1 MQKRLKKKLQQRDNF
16 VVVAEVTAGLHF
28 NFAPIERF
36 LKGFAR
42 HGYQAIPKE
51 FDFVSISVPQ
61 NPGGMA
67 NIEPVDVLGRIKLK
81 KLLNGLDFI
90 PHISCKDHNTDALV
104 SMLNGFRSAD
114 VESLLV
120 LTGDKPIRA
129 KGVFELEAVGLLRVI
144 KHINSHIYASTKAD
158 NLDKVYQYFPGAAV
172 SPFKYTEA
180 SQMQQYFKMEKKIA
194 SGARFLITQLG
205 YDWKKSQELFR
216 YARENNIDVPI
227 IGYVYM
233 LADNVVLERMHAVD
247 VTGCFVSDRLLAKV
261 KSENL
266 DGHIDRAAQQVAMY
280 KDMGAAGVD
289 IGGVHDFDTFAK
301 ILNKA
306 AEIGPDWEKYKD
318 NLYWPLEGGWY
329 LYDDAGKR
337 VALSKPRKKLKH
349 RIFNI
354 FHSMLFDK
362 KHCGF
367 HIFRAVMKFLGTKK
381 GKGFFYRTFF
391 CKEKLFKYL
400 LFNCAECGDCYLP
413 ENFSICTIGDCEK
426 GMDNAP
432 CGDSTADGRCG
443 NNLDIM
449 CVGEKIYDCAAA
461 EGNLDVLR
469 RRINPS
475 RNPALE
481 HTASILNY
489 LFEKDHTMAHPFI
502 SIGESIHASIPKTG
516 KIMRELAD
524 LGPDAYETDSPQ
536 LEYIKALIYSQAAD
550 GADYIAVNIDAFGET
565 DSTIIVDMMKQYV
578 RFVRKFGDGI
588 PVCIDSSNDD
598 VLIAGLKEWYDTD
611 ETVKPPM
618 VNSVKTYTMDNILPL
633 KKHFDFVFIGLLIS
647 EDKPSGPGGSYSTDE
662 LYGLAKQI
670 FDEAAGKYDF
680 KPHEIFFDSTVF
692 PLAIDMPM
700 QPGVPGYTYRAF
712 ETIKKIKSDPKFKGV
727 HCSLGVS
734 NCARDL
740 PGRKIGIMRAYVHT
754 AMKYGCDAGIVNP
767 RHKLYAG
774 EPAPE
779 LMELVAAYAKMDG
792 SMESTTNAMNLM
804 SAFCRS
810 AKKT

>member
-1 MQKRLKKKLQQRDNF
+1 MQRRLKEKLQQGDSF
-16 VVVAEVTAGLHF
+16 VVIAEVTAGLHF
-28 NFAPIERF
+28 NFTPIERF
-36 LKGFAR
+36 LKGLTEN
-42 HGYQAIPKE
+42 GYQDIPKG

-81 KLLNGLDFI
+81 NLLNGLDFM

-104 SMLNGFRSAD
+104 SMLSGFRSAD

-144 KHINSHIYASTKAD
+144 KHINSHIYASTKTD
-158 NLDKVYQYFPGAAV
+158 GLNKVYQYFPGAAV

-216 YARENNIDVPI
+216 YTRENNINIPI

-233 LADNVVLERMHAVD
+233 LANNKVLERMHTVD
-247 VTGCFVSDRLLAKV
+247 VTGCFVSDQLLAKV
-261 KSENL
+261 KSETLNE
-266 DGHIDRAAQQVAMY
+266 HIDRAAQQVAMY
-280 KDMGAAGVD
+280 KQIGAAGVD
-289 IGGVHDFDTFAK
+289 IGGVHDFDTFTK
-301 ILNKA
+301 ILKRA
-306 AEIGPDWEKYKD
+306 AEIGPDWEKHKD
-318 NLYWPLEGGWY
+318 NLCWPLEGGWY
-329 LYDDAGKR
+329 LYNDAGKK

-349 RIFNI
+349 RIFNF
-354 FHSMLFDK
+354 FHSMLFDE
-362 KHCGF
+362 KHRGF
-367 HIFRAVMKFLGTKK
+367 YIFRAVMKFLGTKK
-381 GKGFFYRTFF
+381 GKGFFYKIFF

-400 LFNCAECGDCYLP
+400 MFNCSECGDCYLP

-461 EGNLDVLR
+461 EGNLEVLR

-489 LFEKDHTMAHPFI
+489 LFEKDHTMSHPFI

-516 KIMRELAD
+516 QVMRELAG

-550 GADYIAVNIDAFGET
+550 GADYIAVNLDAFGET
-565 DSTIIVDMMKQYV
+565 DPTITVDIMKQYV
-578 RFVRKFGDGI
+578 KLVRKFGDGVPI
-588 PVCIDSSNDD
+588 CIDSSNDD
-598 VLIAGLKEWYDTD
+598 VLITGLKEWYDTD
-611 ETVKPPM
+611 EPVKPPM
-618 VNSVKTYTMDNILPL
+618 LNSLKTYTMDNILPL

-647 EDKPSGPGGSYSTDE
+647 EDKPTGPGGSYSTDE
-662 LYGLAKQI
+662 LYELVKQI
-670 FDEAAGKYDF
+670 FDEATGKYGF
-680 KPHEIFFDSTVF
+680 KPQEIFFDSTVF

-712 ETIKKIKSDPKFKGV
+712 ETIKKIKSDPKMKGV

-740 PGRKIGIMRAYVHT
+740 PGRKIGVMRAYVHT

-767 RHKLYAG
+767 RHKLYSG
-774 EPAPE
+774 DPAPE
-779 LMELVAAYAKMDG
+779 LMELVGAYAAMDG
-792 SMESTTNAMNLM
+792 SMEKCNDAMTLM
-804 SAFCRS
+804 SNFCRTT
-810 AKKT
+810 KK

>member
-1 MQKRLKKKLQQRDNF
+1 MQKRLKQKLQQGGSF
-16 VVVAEVTAGLHF
+16 LVIAEVTAGLHF
-28 NFAPIERF
+28 NFTPIERF
-36 LKGFAR
+36 LKGFAEQ
-42 HGYQAIPKE
+42 GYQAIPKG

-81 KLLNGLDFI
+81 NLLNGLDFL

-120 LTGDKPIRA
+120 LTGDKPIRS
-129 KGVFELEAVGLLRVI
+129 KGVFELEALGLLRVI
-144 KHINSHIYASTKAD
+144 KHLNSHIFASARTD
-158 NLDKVYQYFPGAAV
+158 RLDKAYRYFPGAAV
-172 SPFKYTEA
+172 SPFKYTEP

-205 YDWKKSQELFR
+205 WDWKKSQELFS
-216 YARENNIDVPI
+216 YTRENNIDVPI

-233 LADNVVLERMHAVD
+233 LANNKILERMHAVD

-261 KSENL
+261 KSETL
-266 DGHIDRAAQQVAMY
+266 DDHIDRAAQQVAMY
-280 KDMGAAGVD
+280 KSMGAAGVD
-289 IGGVHDFDTFAK
+289 IGGVHDFDTFTK
-301 ILNKA
+301 ILNRA

-329 LYDDAGKR
+329 LYDDDGKK
-337 VALSKPRKKLKH
+337 VPLSKPRKKLKH
-349 RIFNI
+349 RVFNG
-354 FHSMLFDK
+354 FHSMLFDR

-367 HIFRAVMKFLGTKK
+367 HVFRAVMKFLGTKK
-381 GKGFFYRTFF
+381 GKGFFYKAFF
-391 CKEKLFKYL
+391 CNEKLFKYV

-449 CVGEKIYDCAAA
+449 CVGEKIYNCAAA
-461 EGNLDVLR
+461 EGNIDVLR

-489 LFEKDHTMAHPFI
+489 LFEKDHTMTHPFI
-502 SIGESIHASIPKTG
+502 SIGESVHASIPNTG
-516 KIMRELAD
+516 QIMRKLAD
-524 LGPDAYETDSPQ
+524 LGPDAYEKDSPQ
-536 LEYIKALIYSQAAD
+536 LDYIKALIQSQAAD
-550 GADYIAVNIDAFGET
+550 GADYIAVNVDAFGET
-565 DSTIIVDMMKQYV
+565 DPQTAVDIMKQYV
-578 RFVRKFGDGI
+578 KLVRKFSDGV
-588 PVCIDSSNDD
+588 PVCVDSSNDD

-611 ETVKPPM
+611 EPVKPPM
-618 VNSVKTYTMDNILPL
+618 LNSVKTYTMHNVLPL
-633 KKHFDFVFIGLLIS
+633 KKHFDFVFIGLLMS
-647 EDKPSGPGGSYSTDE
+647 EDKPTGPGGSHSIDE
-662 LYGLAKQI
+662 LFGLAKQL
-670 FDEAAGKYDF
+670 FDEATKKYGF
-680 KPHEIFFDSTVF
+680 APHEIFLDSTVF

-700 QPGVPGYTYRAF
+700 QPDVPGYTYRAF
-712 ETIKKIKSDPKFKGV
+712 ETMKKIKSDSKMKDV

-734 NCARDL
+734 NCVRDL
-740 PGRKIGIMRAYVHT
+740 PGRKIGVMRAYVHT

-767 RHKLYAG
+767 RHKLYTG

-779 LMELVAAYAKMDG
+779 LMELVSAYAKMDG
-792 SMESTTNAMNLM
+792 STEKCNDAMALM
-804 SAFCRS
+804 SNFCRNT
-810 AKKT
+810 KK